1 MPVARKHLISVPDTP
16 YYHVVSRCVRRA
28 FLCGEDKLT
37 GKSYEHRR
45 AWIED
50 RIRLLSSV
58 FAVDLCA
65 YAVMSNH
72 YHLVVKLI
80 PDSVA
85 NWADNEVL
93 ERWCTLFKGPLLVQ
107 RYRAGESFSDAET
120 NTLRATIAVYRQRLA
135 SLSWF
140 MKCLN
145 EPIARKANAEDH
157 CRGHFWEARFG
168 SFALRTE
175 QALLTC
181 MAYVDLNPVRA
192 GIAQTAKDSMY
203 TSIRQ
208 RLTGSHNFKKAVA
221 SLLKTKE
228 LQRFDLPVKPLL
240 PFGDRKES
248 TNATLPMGWEDYHQL
263 IDDTARLLQ
272 LGQRK
277 PIRPLSRSTLQRLKL
292 SGEEWL
298 RACTSFNYRHRKLT
312 AATA

>member
-1 MPVARKHLISVPDTP
+1 MPVARKHLISVSDTP

-28 FLCGEDKLT
+28 FLCGKDKLT

-50 RIRLLSSV
+50 RIRVLSSV

-80 PDSVA
+80 PGSVA
-85 NWADNEVL
+85 NWSDNDVL
-93 ERWCTLFKGPLLVQ
+93 ERWCTLFKGSILVQ
-107 RYRAGESFSDAET
+107 RYRAGDPLSDVET
-120 NTLRATIAVYRQRLA
+120 NSLRSTVTAYRQRLA

-145 EPIARKANAEDH
+145 EPIARKANAEDD

-192 GIAQTAKDSMY
+192 GIAQTPEASMY

-208 RLTGSHNFKKAVA
+208 RLTGSHDVQTAVA
-221 SLLKTKE
+221 RLLKTKE
-228 LQRFDLPVKPLL
+228 LQRFDLPMKPLA
-240 PFGDRKES
+240 PFADEHES
-248 TNATLPMGWEDYHQL
+248 TADTLPLGWDEYYRLVDS
-263 IDDTARLLQ
+263 TARLIR
-272 LGQRK
+272 LGQRDST
-277 PIRPLSRSTLQRLKL
+277 PILSRSTLQQLQL
-292 SGEEWL
+292 SGKEWL
-298 RACTSFNYRHRKLT
+298 QACTSFDYRHRTLT
-312 AATA
+312 TVTA